1 MPHNSNNNNPNK
13 NPNKNLLK
21 EIIISF
27 NKVKEEN
34 PLTYCMTNTVTI
46 NGCANAILAIGGSP
60 IMTYN
65 KEEIEDI
72 IKISKSLVIN
82 IGNPSKDEIKSMK
95 KACYYANKRNIPIIF
110 DPVGVGISKLRND
123 LSLNFIQNYELSI
136 IRGNMSEIKAIAKLV
151 NLDSIKL
158 DSSKLKNQEGKQK
171 GVDVNIADI
180 ITKENLSENGFLV
193 KELAKKLNTIIVAS
207 GPIDLISDGKIII
220 AIKNGNEMMPKIT
233 GSGCMLSTIIGTY
246 NGANNPLIS
255 AITASLHITI
265 AGEKASQYKKSPSE
279 LGLGTFHQY
288 LIDHLYLLKETD
300 IIKNA
305 RISIIE

>member
-1 MPHNSNNNNPNK
+1 MNIENENNK
-13 NPNKNLLK
+13 ESYILK
-21 EIIISF
+21 ETKEALK
-27 NKVKEEN
+27 NVKEEN
-34 PLTYCMTNTVTI
+34 PLTYCITNSVTV
-46 NGCANAILAIGGSP
+46 NDCANAVLAIGGSP
-60 IMTYN
+60 IMAYN
-65 KEEIEDI
+65 EEEVEEII
-72 IKISKSLVIN
+72 NISKSLVIN

-288 LIDHLYLLKETD
+288 LIDYLYLLKETD

>member
-1 MPHNSNNNNPNK
+1 MNIKNENNK
-13 NPNKNLLK
+13 ESYILK
-21 EIIISF
+21 ETKEALK
-27 NKVKEEN
+27 NVKEEN
-34 PLTYCMTNTVTI
+34 PLTYCITNSVTV
-46 NGCANAILAIGGSP
+46 NDCANAVLAIGGSP
-60 IMTYN
+60 IMAYN
-65 KEEIEDI
+65 EEEVEEII
-72 IKISKSLVIN
+72 NISKSLVIN

-158 DSSKLKNQEGKQK
+158 DASKLKNQEGKQK

-246 NGANNPLIS
+246 NGANDPLIS

-288 LIDHLYLLKETD
+288 LIDYLYLLKETD
-300 IIKNA
+300 ISKNA
-305 RISIIE
+305 RITIIE